1 MLSMRKVSIYVHAIC
16 NISNGNMHMKL
27 FSLIRLISLYRMM
40 HGKHELKE
48 INDIQVRSNR

>member
-16 NISNGNMHMKL
+16 NISNGNMHRKL